1 MSSIYWSTYHYCR
14 KTGKVNPLRL
24 IAEIMGYLSN
34 PVWWVKFYLIYNPR
48 NKRSYK
54 KFELDK
60 IYLKENAEEIE
71 DLKEEKKE
79 IYLQQY
85 IRQLEVDSNDENWF
99 DIAYEM
105 DREAQCFC
113 YEGITDDEFE
123 DELYETLRSR
133 GNYTDPKEVYGE
145 GLYDALA
152 IWFKKKSHSWNWA
165 DLHRED
171 VKKKRKIKA
180 WKRGGYYGK

>member
-1 MSSIYWSTYHYCR
+1 MNAIYWNTHRYFW
-14 KTGKVNPLRL
+14 KLGNPFRL
-24 IAEIMGYLSN
+24 ISFIMGVIGEPIWSFKYYFIL
-34 PVWWVKFYLIYNPR
+34 NPR
-48 NKRSYK
+48 LKRSYK
-54 KFELDK
+54 KSELDK

-99 DIAYEM
+99 DINYDM
-105 DREAQCFC
+105 YVEAQCLC
-113 YEGITDDEFE
+113 YEGFTDDEME

-145 GLYDALA
+145 GVYDALA

-180 WKRGGYYGK
+180 WKEEVTYGK

>member
-1 MSSIYWSTYHYCR
+1 MNAIYWNTYRYFW
-14 KTGKVNPLRL
+14 KLGNPLRL
-24 IAEIMGYLSN
+24 ISFIMGVISD
-34 PVWWVKFYLIYNPR
+34 PIWHVKFYLILNPR
-48 NKRSYK
+48 MKRDSK
-54 KFELDK
+54 KWELDK

-85 IRQLEVDSNDENWF
+85 IRQLEVESNDENWF
-99 DIAYEM
+99 NIAYEM

-113 YEGITDDEFE
+113 YEGTTDDEFE

-133 GNYTDPKEVYGE
+133 GDYTDPKEVYGE
-145 GLYDALA
+145 GVYDALA

-180 WKRGGYYGK
+180 WKKEVTYGE